1 MIPEEQ
7 EKEFR
12 LSAPA
17 TYGLD
22 DSDSDSIGELSTVE
36 DMFYSELNNV

>member
-17 TYGLD
+17 TYELD
-22 DSDSDSIGELSTVE
+22 DSDSIGELSTVG
-36 DMFYSELNNV
+36 DMFFSELNNV